1 MSIVKM
7 KLATVHAGADQFQDV
22 LERCV
27 SYAQFHPE
35 PAAHLI
41 NDENG
46 GKALQDENVYNEY
59 LNQLKN
65 IGHSVGFEL
74 KAGPVSRSYEEA
86 EIEAFIKETLAQ

>member
-46 GKALQDENVYNEY
+46 GRTKTSTTN
-59 LNQLKN
+59 
-65 IGHSVGFEL
+65 
-74 KAGPVSRSYEEA
+74 
-86 EIEAFIKETLAQ
+86 T

>member
-1 MSIVKM
+1 M
-7 KLATVHAGADQFQDV
+7 
-22 LERCV
+22 

-74 KAGPVSRSYEEA
+74 KAGPVSRKMCIRDSVNPA
-86 EIEAFIKETLAQ
+86 RPTMPASRLCLIFSSSRPPIRSSAP

>member
-22 LERCV
+22 LKRCV
-27 SYAQFHPE
+27 SCAQFHPE

-46 GKALQDENVYNEY
+46 GKALQDENTV
-59 LNQLKN
+59 
-65 IGHSVGFEL
+65 
-74 KAGPVSRSYEEA
+74 RSCRS
-86 EIEAFIKETLAQ
+86 